1 MFRYVEHKTQQL
13 NMSET
18 KQLCLPKWGTIL
30 HSVFSEAMWV
40 SVKMEGL
47 KTLCLSSYQ
56 RQIHPK
62 IKPNSS
68 KSHSAPENHPNPT
81 PKNPSSNPPQNAI
94 KSYQKSIE
102 TSRWRVCWAPL
113 VPWLCAFHDDQ
124 WLGWKGS
131 QEKLGELGWY
141 Y

>member
-1 MFRYVEHKTQQL
+1 MDMFRYVEHKTQQL

-18 KQLCLPKWGTIL
+18 KQLCLPNWGTIL

-68 KSHSAPENHPNPT
+68 KSHSAPESH
-81 PKNPSSNPPQNAI
+81 I
-94 KSYQKSIE
+94 KSPLKHPGGAFAELLSSRDSARSTT
-102 TSRWRVCWAPL
+102 TS
-113 VPWLCAFHDDQ
+113 
-124 WLGWKGS
+124 GS
-131 QEKLGELGWY
+131 VERGANKNWVNWDTININIKIY